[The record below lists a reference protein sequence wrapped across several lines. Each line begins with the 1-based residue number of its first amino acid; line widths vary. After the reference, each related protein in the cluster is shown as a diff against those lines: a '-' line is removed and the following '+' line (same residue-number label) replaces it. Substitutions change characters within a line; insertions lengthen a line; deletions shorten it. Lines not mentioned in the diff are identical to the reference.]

1 MRVLKDIFIFTL
13 LIFSFSLS
21 AQLSKI
27 HYIPPLTSADIGGS
41 FPIEPGD
48 QYFYISTPST
58 SIVNYK
64 IKTGQGNI
72 WQEGTVSN
80 ANPVITPAVNFD
92 GDYYQH
98 LFIKPSFAG
107 TIVNA
112 GFTIEAN
119 SEVYVS
125 VRFNARKGG
134 GGTGSFYH
142 AGAIV
147 SKGESALGKRFM
159 VGSLRNRYNQN
170 VSFSS
175 VMATE
180 NLTTIK
186 FKLPS
191 GVATYSGK
199 TGEFEIVLN
208 AGESYLVVATGTDN
222 HLIGTSIESD
232 KDIVVNTGSG
242 TGSNAN
248 DNGGQDYGMDQ
259 IVGEDFIG
267 SDYIF
272 IKGDGDSD
280 WEKALVISNQD
291 DTDVYVNG
299 QLWRTLNES
308 EYAFISEYNN
318 GNMYISTNDQSKK
331 LFAYQSLGRVYT
343 SGQSRAANQGM
354 FFVPPL
360 SCSTRGNVDNIAK
373 IDDVAGEE
381 YTGAVTFITKKEAEI
396 FINGQEISTVYDS
409 DGPNNVTGRDDY
421 VTYRVDNL
429 KGNISVTG
437 NDELY
442 VAYFNYNGA
451 ATTGGFYSGFAKPPK
466 FELDVDLE
474 TLGSCINED
483 GTSNIT
489 LNASDTSNFDRI
501 VWEVKNNFGSFVST
515 GVEGE
520 SFTPQQ
526 SGTYR
531 LKGILDC
538 TSQEFVS
545 TEIPVSICSADFDKD
560 GIIDNIDLDLDNDGI
575 SNFYESRGDGI
586 INFENFSNLELFL
599 EKESARISDIGAVND
614 TVITFGSG
622 VYYFNGLR
630 DRFISEVY
638 SDREAQI
645 EFNIS
650 FTEKVNVLSLI
661 HI

>member
-1 MRVLKDIFIFTL
+1 MFKHIFIF
-13 LIFSFSLS
+13 ISFIISFNLS

-27 HYIPPLTSADIGGS
+27 HYIPPLTSADIGGN

-58 SIVNYK
+58 SSVNYK

-80 ANPVITPAVNFD
+80 VNPVITPAVNFD

-107 TIVNA
+107 SIVKA
-112 GFTIEAN
+112 GFTVEAD

-125 VRFNARKGG
+125 IRFNARKGG
-134 GGTGSFYH
+134 GGSGNFYH

-147 SKGESALGKRFM
+147 SKGESALGNRFM

-180 NLTTIK
+180 NLTTVK

-208 AGESYLVVATGTDN
+208 AGESYLVVGTGTDN
-222 HLIGTSIESD
+222 HLIGTLIESD

-248 DNGGQDYGMDQ
+248 NNGGQDYGMDQ

-291 DTDVYVNG
+291 NTDVYVNG

-318 GNMYISTNDQSKK
+318 GNMYITTNDQ
-331 LFAYQSLGRVYT
+331 
-343 SGQSRAANQGM
+343 
-354 FFVPPL
+354 
-360 SCSTRGNVDNIAK
+360 
-373 IDDVAGEE
+373 
-381 YTGAVTFITKKEAEI
+381 TKKI
-396 FINGQEISTVYDS
+396 ICIS
-409 DGPNNVTGRDDY
+409 
-421 VTYRVDNL
+421 
-429 KGNISVTG
+429 K
-437 NDELY
+437 
-442 VAYFNYNGA
+442 
-451 ATTGGFYSGFAKPPK
+451 
-466 FELDVDLE
+466 
-474 TLGSCINED
+474 
-483 GTSNIT
+483 
-489 LNASDTSNFDRI
+489 
-501 VWEVKNNFGSFVST
+501 
-515 GVEGE
+515 
-520 SFTPQQ
+520 
-526 SGTYR
+526 
-531 LKGILDC
+531 
-538 TSQEFVS
+538 
-545 TEIPVSICSADFDKD
+545 
-560 GIIDNIDLDLDNDGI
+560 
-575 SNFYESRGDGI
+575 SR
-586 INFENFSNLELFL
+586 
-599 EKESARISDIGAVND
+599 
-614 TVITFGSG
+614 
-622 VYYFNGLR
+622 
-630 DRFISEVY
+630 
-638 SDREAQI
+638 
-645 EFNIS
+645 
-650 FTEKVNVLSLI
+650 
-661 HI
+661 